1 VTQTGVT
8 QKVLGT
14 EGPAQK
20 VRHGKKGRNMRAVVV
35 YESMFGNTELVA
47 RAVAEGLA
55 PAHGEVEVVNV
66 DDAGQPGEVDLL
78 IVGGPTHAYGMSRP
92 GTREEAKRQAKD
104 GVRSTTG
111 LREWLETLTTARSG
125 AAAAVFDT
133 RMGKPRWLTGSAAK
147 GVAKRLRQHGYELV
161 APPESFIVD
170 GTTPGKLREGELARA
185 REWARGLAVRASH

>member
-1 VTQTGVT
+1 
-8 QKVLGT
+8 
-14 EGPAQK
+14 
-20 VRHGKKGRNMRAVVV
+20 MRIVVV

-55 PAHGEVEVVNV
+55 SAHGEVEVINV

-111 LREWLETLTTARSG
+111 IREWLKTLTTAPSG

-133 RMGKPRWLTGSAAK
+133 RLGKPRWLTGSAAK
-147 GVAKRLRQHGYELV
+147 GVAKHLRQLGYQLV
-161 APPESFIVD
+161 APPENFIVD
-170 GTTPGKLREGELARA
+170 GTAPGTLREGELARA
-185 REWARGLAVRASH
+185 RDWASGLVVHTSP